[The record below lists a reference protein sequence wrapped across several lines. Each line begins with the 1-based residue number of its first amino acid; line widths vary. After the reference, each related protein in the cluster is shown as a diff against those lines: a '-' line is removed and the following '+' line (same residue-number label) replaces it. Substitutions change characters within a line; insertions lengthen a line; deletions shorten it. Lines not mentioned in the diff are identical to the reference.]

1 MNDYLGLTHM
11 QRLISGSKV
20 DESPTWF
27 LPVYWASSIGCL
39 PDCDKAKDPQACV
52 GPLSYQGCWWID
64 VKKNHIKSQG
74 WTTDWNICTI
84 LSTCQCTDCSI
95 HSSPLRLRL
104 PRREWKVQGK
114 PETVSTWQLSR
125 CFISQKSWFH
135 CRKQLFLLF
144 NN

>member
-64 VKKNHIKSQG
+64 VKKNHMKLYLYRLNRKKA
-74 WTTDWNICTI
+74 D
-84 LSTCQCTDCSI
+84 
-95 HSSPLRLRL
+95 RLRERKKKEGTRVRWSNQRTKKCSFFSNYYVKFAYKL
-104 PRREWKVQGK
+104 PH
-114 PETVSTWQLSR
+114 LSADKWR
-125 CFISQKSWFH
+125 P
-135 CRKQLFLLF
+135 LLF
-144 NN
+144 NFLRLVFS